1 MALQIEIIVKELLV
15 VFNCGHLIT
24 MNTESKFLTKA
35 ISNKGEKRKN
45 YLMEFKNDVVEYAKK
60 KKKNSNKSAAKILKI
75 DRKRDG

>member
-60 KKKNSNKSAAKILKI
+60 KKNSNKSAAKILKI

>member
-60 KKKNSNKSAAKILKI
+60 KKKKFK
-75 DRKRDG
+75 

>member
-45 YLMEFKNDVVEYAKK
+45 YLMEFKKDLVEYAKE
-60 KKKNSNKSAAKILKI
+60 NSNKSAAKILKI

>member
-1 MALQIEIIVKELLV
+1 
-15 VFNCGHLIT
+15 

-60 KKKNSNKSAAKILKI
+60 KKKKIQIKVQQ
-75 DRKRDG
+75 KF